1 MQSKQKSTALGLFEV
16 VGLRSRDHFVS
27 TRRRVALLWAYSQ
40 GAPTQSNVIS
50 LPSPFSR
57 CEKYTYQLRQITV
70 TNFTNMRQLW
80 VYSQWGASTQ
90 SSVIGL
96 VFFWQPIFSWKKNK
110 KTCLKIFYWNGLQKN
125 FEKSLSGEVWPLRY
139 GDPTSNHWIQIG
151 TGIPIVRWIR
161 IEGREFDG

>member
-1 MQSKQKSTALGLFEV
+1 MWQ
-16 VGLRSRDHFVS
+16 
-27 TRRRVALLWAYSQ
+27 LWAYSQ
-40 GAPTQSNVIS
+40 WATTQSNVIS

-110 KTCLKIFYWNGLQKN
+110 KTCLKIFYWNGLQKKLW
-125 FEKSLSGEVWPLRY
+125 EKFIRGGMTAKIWWSNIKPLNPDWNGNSNSSVNQNRRERVWWVM
-139 GDPTSNHWIQIG
+139 GG
-151 TGIPIVRWIR
+151 
-161 IEGREFDG
+161 GRG